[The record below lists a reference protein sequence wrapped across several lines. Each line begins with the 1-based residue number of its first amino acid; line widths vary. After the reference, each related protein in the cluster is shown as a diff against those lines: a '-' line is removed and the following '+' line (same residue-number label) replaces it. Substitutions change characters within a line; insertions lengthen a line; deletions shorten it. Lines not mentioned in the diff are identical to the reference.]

1 MKVFFDTTVLVAA
14 VIEDHEHYASSYPLF
29 STAEHSSAFCAA
41 HNLAEVYATL
51 TRYPGKDRLSAQQAV
66 LTLGNI
72 EERLT
77 IVPLNGAEYSA
88 AIRRFAALG
97 IVGAALYDGL
107 IAACA
112 LKAKADV
119 IYTWNVADFMRLG
132 DDVAGRVRI
141 PGVS

>member
-1 MKVFFDTTVLVAA
+1 MKFFLDTAVLVAA
-14 VIEDHEHYASSYPLF
+14 VLEEHEHYARSFSVLSGSSP
-29 STAEHSSAFCAA
+29 SAAFCAA
-41 HNLAEVYATL
+41 HNLAEVYVTL
-51 TRYPGKDRLSAQQAV
+51 TRYPGRDRLSAEQA
-66 LTLGNI
+66 LLSLEKI

-77 IVPLNGAEYSA
+77 VVTLDAVAYSA

-112 LKAKADV
+112 LKAKVDV

-132 DDVAGRVRI
+132 DDVARRVRT
-141 PGVS
+141 P